1 MKKIINNVEN
11 VEKEMLDGMVKSYPQ
26 YVKMLDT
33 QRVLVRI
40 NKKEDKVAL
49 VSGGGSGHEP
59 NCCGYIGEGMLD
71 AVAPGAIYTSPTPLQ
86 MLEAIKAASTN
97 KGVLLII
104 TNYTGDIMNFEM
116 AADMA
121 RDEGIEVDQ
130 VIINDDVAV
139 SNSLYTIGRR
149 GIGGSV
155 FVYKIAGAIAQTG
168 ASLQEVKS
176 VTQKAIDNVRSMC
189 VAISPS
195 VNPVTGVASFELQDD
210 EMEVGIGVHGEPGVS
225 RVKLQS
231 ADEIVDSLLEKILQ
245 DMDYSNSE
253 VALLVNGS
261 GATPLME
268 QYIVSNHVH
277 DVLNSKGIKVYKT
290 LVGNYFTSMDQ
301 QGFSLSLL
309 KLDDQLKELL
319 DANADSIAYK
329 E

>member
-1 MKKIINNVEN
+1 MKKIVNNVEN

-26 YVKMLDT
+26 YVRMLDT
-33 QRVLVRI
+33 ERVLVRA
-40 NKKEDKVAL
+40 NKKEGKVAL

-86 MLEAIKAASTN
+86 MLEAIKAVATD

-155 FVYKIAGAIAQTG
+155 LVYKIAGAIAQTG
-168 ASLQEVKS
+168 ASLEEVKE
-176 VTQKAIDNVRSMC
+176 VTQKAINNVRSMC

-195 VNPVTGVASFELQDD
+195 VNPVTGVASFELQED

-225 RVKLQS
+225 REKLKS
-231 ADEIVDSLLEKILQ
+231 ANEIADSLLEKILQ
-245 DMDYSNSE
+245 DIDYSNSE

-301 QGFSLSLL
+301 QGISLSLM
-309 KLDDQLKELL
+309 KLNDQLKELL
-319 DANADSIAYK
+319 DASADSIAYK